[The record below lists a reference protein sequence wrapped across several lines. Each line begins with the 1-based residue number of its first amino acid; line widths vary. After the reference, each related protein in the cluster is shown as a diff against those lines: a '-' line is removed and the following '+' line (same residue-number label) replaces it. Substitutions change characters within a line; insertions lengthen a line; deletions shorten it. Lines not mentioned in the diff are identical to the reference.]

1 MPSRNEIVPLNSSG
15 TAAAESSEADT
26 RPGPGTV
33 TVPPPQKPKANNAS
47 NTFSSK
53 IKASSTDMAS
63 AQELRV
69 ALVRAQR
76 RHTAFQ
82 LFFGVFGLVL
92 MMVQMEYL
100 WFINTQTLPEVC
112 PVEST
117 TQCPQ
122 CFTALSTA
130 VPVKEGR
137 MILLALRFLITFS
150 TVLLLYYVYLYYAAE
165 CEIMKLKNIMP
176 PKATLLSS
184 SLRRILLA
192 EMAILAVHPFPGIEG
207 VDPRWPQLTVATS
220 LIMFSRVALV
230 LRVVQLR
237 NSFNSSNG
245 WFIGALT
252 NVDFT
257 ATFFLKSTLKNHPT
271 SCLIASFTS
280 LGFVAGYALFMTERF
295 LCAFRRDSCC
305 QPMALDDALW
315 MLVIT
320 ILTIGYGDV
329 VPHTTLGRV
338 IAVFAGIFGTLSTAV
353 TIAVM
358 SNYLVLTRSEHK
370 VNAFLK
376 KDENRRLIND
386 HAARAL
392 QAFVQ
397 LRAAQ
402 RRHNRSNPNNP
413 DGGVNGSVSVTT
425 TEAPTESEGKPTG
438 TNTTRRALRQAE
450 LKLFTV
456 LSKYRQVKRR
466 VHSHDVSDPMDSQ
479 MTMLEM
485 MEVNVEYIRTKIE
498 ELSELFLTQTAD
510 RARSKRKLSNV
521 ITAAAVLDPPALTTQ
536 ASGGGSLSLPS
547 SSGSLALMQQLQLQ
561 PNQFQRTPPHPQ
573 QQSYQLRQRVP
584 TMSTLQENDRSGSSP
599 RNSLSSEATSN
610 LGSTTT
616 QSGLPSPENVPTW
629 ALVLELTLQS
639 LLEQVSRVSDE
650 VEAMKT
656 RVAMQNEIIENRVL
670 NLEKRLVVS
679 DALHEMSMSR
689 GSARNLLRRGSK
701 SSDDGSSAGSTSTPP
716 RLRRG
721 STVTLRRPSIH
732 NFVTP
737 SELNEFQKPNEDQD
751 EG

>member
-1 MPSRNEIVPLNSSG
+1 MPSRNEIVPLDAS
-15 TAAAESSEADT
+15 AMESSE
-26 RPGPGTV
+26 RPGPGAV
-33 TVPPPQKPKANNAS
+33 TVPNPQKPKA
-47 NTFSSK
+47 TFSSSSS
-53 IKASSTDMAS
+53 KARATSAEMAS
-63 AQELRV
+63 VQEQRMT
-69 ALVRAQR
+69 LVRAQR
-76 RHTAFQ
+76 RHTSFQ
-82 LFFGVFGLVL
+82 LFYGFFGLAL

-100 WFINTQTLPEVC
+100 WLANTQTLPESC
-112 PVEST
+112 PLEST

-122 CFTALSTA
+122 CFEALGAS
-130 VPVKEGR
+130 VPVQEGR
-137 MILLALRFLITFS
+137 MILLALRILISFS
-150 TVLLLYYVYLYYAAE
+150 TALLLHYVYLYYAAE
-165 CEIMKLKNIMP
+165 CQVMKLKNIMP

-184 SLRRILLA
+184 SLRRVLLL
-192 EMAILAVHPFPGIEG
+192 EMAVLAVHPFPGIED
-207 VDPRWPQLTVATS
+207 VDPKWPQLTVATS
-220 LIMFSRVALV
+220 LVMFTRVALV
-230 LRVVQLR
+230 VRAVQFR

-252 NVDFT
+252 NVNFT

-271 SCLIASFTS
+271 SCLMASFGA
-280 LGFVAGYALFMTERF
+280 LGFVAGYALYVAERF
-295 LCAFRRDSCC
+295 FCAFKRDSCC

-315 MLVIT
+315 MLIIT

-329 VPHTTLGRV
+329 VPRTTLGR
-338 IAVFAGIFGTLSTAV
+338 AVAVCAGVFGTLSTAV

-402 RRHNRSNPNNP
+402 RRHSGLSSR
-413 DGGVNGSVSVTT
+413 DKAENGSVSVTT
-425 TEAPTESEGKPTG
+425 TEVPVESKGNNPTG
-438 TNTTRRALRQAE
+438 TNSTKRALRRAE

-456 LSKYRQVKRR
+456 LGKYRQVKRR

-498 ELSELFLTQTAD
+498 ELSELFLAQTAD
-510 RARSKRKLSNV
+510 RSRSKRKLSNMM
-521 ITAAAVLDPPALTTQ
+521 AAAAIPESPTEVAH
-536 ASGGGSLSLPS
+536 ANGGGSLSLPPTS
-547 SSGSLALMQQLQLQ
+547 SPLALMQQLQLQ
-561 PNQFQRTPPHPQ
+561 PNQLQRSPPRAQ
-573 QQSYQLRQRVP
+573 QQSYQLRQHVP
-584 TMSTLQENDRSGSSP
+584 TMSTLQENERSGSS
-599 RNSLSSEATSN
+599 NSLNEAASI
-610 LGSTTT
+610 LGSSAAPT
-616 QSGLPSPENVPTW
+616 SPENVPTW

-650 VEAMKT
+650 VEAVKT
-656 RVAMQNEIIENRVL
+656 RMATQNEILESRVL
-670 NLEKRLVVS
+670 SLEKRLVVA

-701 SSDDGSSAGSTSTPP
+701 SSDDGSNAGSASSPP

-721 STVTLRRPSIH
+721 STVTIHRPSIH

-737 SELNEFQKPNEDQD
+737 SELSEYQKATEEQG

>member
-1 MPSRNEIVPLNSSG
+1 MPNRNEIVPLDAS
-15 TAAAESSEADT
+15 TMAAASSEADL
-26 RPGPGTV
+26 RPGPDAV
-33 TVPPPQKPKANNAS
+33 TVPVPQKPKASAS
-47 NTFSSK
+47 NTFGSK
-53 IKASSTDMAS
+53 AKATSAEMAS
-63 AQELRV
+63 VQEQRV

-76 RHTAFQ
+76 RHAAFQ
-82 LFFGVFGLVL
+82 LFYAFFGLAL

-100 WFINTQTLPEVC
+100 WFVNTQTLPAPC
-112 PVEST
+112 PVDST
-117 TQCPQ
+117 TQCSQ
-122 CFTALSTA
+122 CFEALGTS

-137 MILLALRFLITFS
+137 MILVALRFLITFS
-150 TVLLLYYVYLYYAAE
+150 TALLLYYVYLYYAAE

-184 SLRRILLA
+184 SLRRILLVEIA
-192 EMAILAVHPFPGIEG
+192 VLAVHPFPGIED
-207 VDPRWPQLTVATS
+207 VDPKWPQLTVATS
-220 LIMFSRVALV
+220 LIMFTRVGLV
-230 LRVVQLR
+230 LRVVQFR
-237 NSFNSSNG
+237 NSFNTSNG

-271 SCLIASFTS
+271 SCLMASFAA
-280 LGFVAGYALFMTERF
+280 LGFVAGYALYVAERF
-295 LCAFRRDSCC
+295 LCVFKGDSCC

-315 MLVIT
+315 MLIIT

-329 VPHTTLGRV
+329 VPRTTLGRSV
-338 IAVFAGIFGTLSTAV
+338 AVCAGIFGTLSTAV

-402 RRHNRSNPNNP
+402 RRHL
-413 DGGVNGSVSVTT
+413 GVPCRDKGEN
-425 TEAPTESEGKPTG
+425 TEVPVESKGNPTG
-438 TNTTRRALRQAE
+438 TSSTKRALRRAE

-456 LSKYRQVKRR
+456 LNKYRQVKRR
-466 VHSHDVSDPMDSQ
+466 VHSQDVSDPLDSQ

-498 ELSELFLTQTAD
+498 ELSELFVTQSAD
-510 RARSKRKLSNV
+510 RSRSKRRLSN
-521 ITAAAVLDPPALTTQ
+521 IIAAAIRESPAEV
-536 ASGGGSLSLPS
+536 APANGGGSLSLPS
-547 SSGSLALMQQLQLQ
+547 TSGPLALMQQLQLQ
-561 PNQFQRTPPHPQ
+561 PNQLQRSPPRAQ
-573 QQSYQLRQRVP
+573 QQPYQLRQHVP
-584 TMSTLQENDRSGSSP
+584 TMSTLQENEGSGSSP
-599 RNSLSSEATSN
+599 RNSTNEAARIIGTSAAP
-610 LGSTTT
+610 T
-616 QSGLPSPENVPTW
+616 SPENVPTW

-650 VEAMKT
+650 VEAMKSRMAT
-656 RVAMQNEIIENRVL
+656 QNEMLESRVL
-670 NLEKRLVVS
+670 SLEKRLVVT
-679 DALHEMSMSR
+679 DALHEMSKSR

-701 SSDDGSSAGSTSTPP
+701 SSDDGSNAGSTSSTP

-721 STVTLRRPSIH
+721 STVTTHRPSIH

-737 SELNEFQKPNEDQD
+737 SELREYQKTNEE
-751 EG
+751 EGEG